1 MKETCATE
9 VDDEEVSDSDDA
21 THDGWLKEEVVAETV
36 KVSGID
42 EAEEDHW
49 YDSAPDNVQNWDND
63 DDEGEVQCWE
73 DVSDGEDTVL
83 VSDFEELEGALRVV
97 DEDSL
102 DEMEVKEKSIIGV
115 DDVVLV
121 DCAETE

>member
-1 MKETCATE
+1 M
-9 VDDEEVSDSDDA
+9 
-21 THDGWLKEEVVAETV
+21 
-36 KVSGID
+36 
-42 EAEEDHW
+42 
-49 YDSAPDNVQNWDND
+49 
-63 DDEGEVQCWE
+63 
-73 DVSDGEDTVL
+73 SDGEDTVL